1 TFILHIRICRVKSFF
16 AWRATKSGAWPS
28 TCCKYATAD
37 VHSIGVMG
45 METIGERIK
54 RLRQERDLSPED
66 LAKAIGKHRSTYY
79 RYESDEIENMPMSVL
94 TKLARALGVSEAY
107 LLTGQDDSNLRTK
120 RVPILGSVAAG
131 EPILATEEYGD
142 YVELGDDGIQV
153 DFCLRVKGDSMRDA
167 RIMDGD
173 LVFVRRQPTVQNGE
187 IAVVLIDD
195 EVTLKRVYI
204 TEQGIILKPENPA
217 YQPMFV
223 SHDDF
228 HQVRILGRAV
238 AFQSKL

>member
-1 TFILHIRICRVKSFF
+1 
-16 AWRATKSGAWPS
+16 
-28 TCCKYATAD
+28 
-37 VHSIGVMG
+37 

-153 DFCLRVKGDSMRDA
+153 DFCLLVKGDSMRDA

-204 TEQGIILKPENPA
+204 TEQGIILRPENPA
-217 YQPMFV
+217 YEPMFF
-223 SHDDF
+223 SHEDF
-228 HQVRILGRAV
+228 RQVRILGKAV